1 MTAIKSQAPDASTH
15 PPVGFTDQVPHS
27 STDAAPRTRRNAPA
41 IAAYAAAA
49 GFALGLSRFVLGPQ
63 TGAGSALADGTPL
76 GALLAAIPHVLLL
89 CWVLPAWPATILA
102 RLGGLWWLVLDLCSS
117 LLAGSGAQP
126 TMFLGVRFIGHLGAA
141 AWLIGGSWPRGGA
154 LRWVGL
160 VTGLWL
166 AAYTVVSPWVPP
178 VALAPTAPLL
188 IAWCVLVGRDLSTH
202 RG

>member
-1 MTAIKSQAPDASTH
+1 ML
-15 PPVGFTDQVPHS
+15 GG
-27 STDAAPRTRRNAPA
+27 
-41 IAAYAAAA
+41 AA
-49 GFALGLSRFVLGPQ
+49 GALDDAVSSWFPHVRG
-63 TGAGSALADGTPL
+63 
-76 GALLAAIPHVLLL
+76 LLAA
-89 CWVLPAWPATILA
+89 
-102 RLGGLWWLVLDLCSS
+102 
-117 LLAGSGAQP
+117 SGAQP

-188 IAWCVLVGRDLSTH
+188 ITWCVLVGRDLSTH